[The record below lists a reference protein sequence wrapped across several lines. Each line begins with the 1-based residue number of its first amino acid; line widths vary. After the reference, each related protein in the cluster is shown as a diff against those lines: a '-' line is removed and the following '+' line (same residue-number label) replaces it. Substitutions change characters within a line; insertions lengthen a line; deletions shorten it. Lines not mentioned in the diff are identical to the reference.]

1 MDNASYTKAKPRSRL
16 FMRRSLLFSGIAL
29 LLCLATGC
37 RYTAAPADLLQKPAI
52 APEKQAIILA
62 IEKSLPAYSK
72 LTLPLRED
80 HMEAIRLIDVDG
92 DGTEE
97 AVVSYYN
104 EYSSPELMVFKYAS
118 GSWKPWV
125 LVQQPLARV
134 IDWLKIEDLDKD
146 GQMEIMIGWIGA
158 FDSPNV
164 LEIYS
169 FNTKPERNEN
179 GQLTLKPV
187 ETLPYSYG
195 DTGDINGD
203 GRLELA
209 IISEIGTNQE
219 MAMPE
224 FHLTLYNWR
233 NGGAQELYAEN
244 LYNEVNNY
252 DRLLIGRISPDVSG
266 IILEA
271 STGAHSTY
279 TTMYAWERNKLKLVY
294 PSRSGLLEG
303 LNGTPTMSKDINGDG
318 ILELPWA
325 KEAPGYTD
333 LAYAESKWLNEWM
346 QWDGKADFLKISEE
360 FTDYRYGIQ
369 LRIPKSWMGR
379 YTLHGTDEPYAVVT
393 IDYWNESLDLT
404 SALATLYA
412 VPQKK
417 WDNVESAWKLQ
428 GKPYRQLMTDSG
440 NVFAVSFVKEAPL
453 EWAAKERQAFSEMAE
468 VEAAFSSSLTIRN
481 D

>member
-1 MDNASYTKAKPRSRL
+1 MDNASDTNAKPGSKS
-16 FMRRSLLFSGIAL
+16 FMRRSLLIGAVAL
-29 LLCLATGC
+29 LLGLATGC

-52 APEKQAIILA
+52 APEKQAIVQA
-62 IEKSLPAYSK
+62 IEKSLPDYSK
-72 LTLPLRED
+72 LTLPMRED

-92 DGTEE
+92 DGIDE
-97 AVVSYYN
+97 AIVSYYN
-104 EYSSPELMVFKYAS
+104 EYSSPELMVFKYTS
-118 GSWKPWV
+118 MTWKPWV

-146 GQMEIMIGWIGA
+146 GQVEIMIGWIGA

-169 FNTKPERNEN
+169 FSTKPVRNDA
-179 GQLTLKPV
+179 GKLILKPV

-233 NGGAQELYAEN
+233 DGGVHKLYTEELYN
-244 LYNEVNNY
+244 DVNNY
-252 DRLLIGRISPDVSG
+252 DRLLIGRISTERSG

-279 TTMYAWERNKLKLVY
+279 TTMYAWDRNKLKLVY
-294 PSRSGLLEG
+294 PAGPGKLEG
-303 LNGTPTMSKDINGDG
+303 LNGTPTMSKDMDGDG
-318 ILELPWA
+318 ILEIPWA
-325 KEAPGYTD
+325 KEAPGYPD
-333 LAYAESKWLNEWM
+333 ISYAESKWLNEWM
-346 QWDGKADFLKISEE
+346 QWDGKVDFVKISEQ

-369 LRIPKSWMGR
+369 LRIPDPWMGR
-379 YTLHGTDEPYAVVT
+379 YTLHNPEEEFAFVA
-393 IDYWNESLDLT
+393 IDYWNEAIDLT

-412 VPQKK
+412 VPQKQ
-417 WDNVESAWKLQ
+417 WESVEAGWKQ
-428 GKPYRQLMTDSG
+428 EGKPYRQLMTDSG
-440 NVFAVSFVKEAPL
+440 NVFAVSFVKEVPE
-453 EWAAKERQAFSEMAE
+453 EWEETDRQAFKEMAG
-468 VEAAFSSSLTIRN
+468 VEAEFTSSLSIRN